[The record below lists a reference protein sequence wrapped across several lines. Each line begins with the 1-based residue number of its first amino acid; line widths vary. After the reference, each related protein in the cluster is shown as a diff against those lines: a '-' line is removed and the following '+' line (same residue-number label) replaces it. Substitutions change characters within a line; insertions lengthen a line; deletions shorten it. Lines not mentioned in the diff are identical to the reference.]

1 MRAHLDSFVEGKFDK
16 FGVLIN
22 CVEGDKEGLAED
34 REHSCWRDR
43 LKVEVIL
50 LNLGS
55 IGFDDTTDTN
65 ISRTFEVSRIS
76 WISE

>member
-1 MRAHLDSFVEGKFDK
+1 MRAHLDGFVEGKFDK

-34 REHSCWRDR
+34 REHSCGRDR

-50 LNLGS
+50 LDLGS
-55 IGFDDTTDTN
+55 IGFDDTMDTN
-65 ISRTFEVSRIS
+65 ISRTFKISRIS
-76 WISE
+76 WFPE

>member
-1 MRAHLDSFVEGKFDK
+1 MRAHLDGFVEGKFDK

-34 REHSCWRDR
+34 REHSCQRDR

-50 LNLGS
+50 LDLGS
-55 IGFDDTTDTN
+55 IGFDDTIDTN
-65 ISRTFEVSRIS
+65 ISRTFKISRIS